1 MESGPMKVYSSNG
14 WSTTN
19 TSIVDTAIATAS
31 R

>member
-1 MESGPMKVYSSNG
+1 MESGPMKVHPLNG
-14 WSTTN
+14 CSMTN